1 MGSDQRHEIVNPDAS
16 AQPQDRSLSTRVYRL
31 TQRHRHW
38 FFIGPALIILLAVVI
53 YPIIF
58 STGVS
63 LFRVTFAS
71 TARPF
76 VGLQNFQRMLGNDD
90 FLQSMGNT
98 LMYVAVSVS
107 GSFALGFCAALLI
120 RRISRGRDLL
130 RLLLIIPITMAP
142 IVVGLMWNW
151 MLDPL
156 FGLINWFLVALGI
169 PRQTLLAQAG
179 TARLMVVLVDIWQ
192 WYPLVFLIIEAG
204 MATLPRAPYESARLE
219 GVSSWMIFRRITL
232 PLLRPVILVA
242 LLLRTVDAFRTFD
255 IVRVMT
261 DGGPAFTT
269 ETLSLYLY
277 RTAFTFNKLSRA
289 AAGSILML
297 LVIGLVSAI
306 MFRFLYKDIEVG

>member
-1 MGSDQRHEIVNPDAS
+1 MVKPDTAT
-16 AQPQDRSLSTRVYRL
+16 QPGGQNLSRRVYRL

-38 FFIGPALIILLAVVI
+38 FFIAPALLILLAVVI
-53 YPIIF
+53 YPIVF

-71 TARPF
+71 TSRPF

-90 FLQSMGNT
+90 FLQSAFNT
-98 LMYVAVSVS
+98 LYYVVFSVS
-107 GSFALGFCAALLI
+107 GSFLLGFGAALLI
-120 RRISRGRDLL
+120 RRISRGRDIL
-130 RLLLIIPITMAP
+130 RLILIIPITMAP

-156 FGLINWFLVALGI
+156 FGLINWFLGLLGI
-169 PRQTLLAQAG
+169 PGQTLLAQAS

-232 PLLRPVILVA
+232 PMLRPVILVA

-261 DGGPAFTT
+261 DGGPALTT

-297 LVIGLVSAI
+297 LVIGLISA
-306 MFRFLYKDIEVG
+306 MMLRFLYKDIEVG

>member
-1 MGSDQRHEIVNPDAS
+1 MQSGTTSRH
-16 AQPQDRSLSTRVYRL
+16 QDRSFSTRLYRL
-31 TQRHRHW
+31 TQRRRHW
-38 FFIGPALIILLAVVI
+38 FFIGPALIVLLAAVI

-58 STGVS
+58 STGIS

-71 TARPF
+71 QDRPF
-76 VGLQNFQRMLGNDD
+76 VGLQNFDRMLGNDD
-90 FLQSMGNT
+90 FLQSAYNT
-98 LMYVAVSVS
+98 FFYVVFSVS
-107 GSFALGFCAALLI
+107 GSFILGFGAALLI
-120 RRISRGRDLL
+120 RRVTAGKEML
-130 RLLLIIPITMAP
+130 RLILIIPITMAP

-156 FGLINWFLVALGI
+156 FGLINWFLGLLGI
-169 PRQTLLAQAG
+169 PGQTLLAQAS
-179 TARLMVVLVDIWQ
+179 TARIVVVAVDIWQ
-192 WYPLVFLIIEAG
+192 WYPLVFLIMEAG

-232 PLLRPVILVA
+232 PMLRPVILVA

-261 DGGPAFTT
+261 DGGPALTT

-297 LVIGLVSAI
+297 LFIGLISAI
-306 MFRFLYKDIEVG
+306 MFRLLYREVKVG

>member
-1 MGSDQRHEIVNPDAS
+1 MQSGTTQGH
-16 AQPQDRSLSTRVYRL
+16 QDRSFSTVLYRL

-38 FFIGPALIILLAVVI
+38 FFIGPALIILLVVVI

-58 STGVS
+58 STGIS

-71 TARPF
+71 QSRPF
-76 VGLQNFQRMLGNDD
+76 VGLQNFERMLSNDD
-90 FLQSMGNT
+90 FLQSAYNT
-98 LMYVAVSVS
+98 LFYVVFSVS
-107 GSFALGFCAALLI
+107 GSFILGFGAALLI
-120 RRISRGRDLL
+120 RRVTAGKELL
-130 RLLLIIPITMAP
+130 RLILIIPITMAP

-156 FGLINWFLVALGI
+156 FGLINWFLGLLGI
-169 PRQTLLAQAG
+169 PGQTVLAQAS
-179 TARLMVVLVDIWQ
+179 TARMTVVVVDIWQ
-192 WYPLVFLIIEAG
+192 WYPLVFLIMEAG
-204 MATLPRAPYESARLE
+204 MAALPRAPYESARLE
-219 GVSSWMIFRRITL
+219 GVSSWMIFRCITL
-232 PLLRPVILVA
+232 PMLRPIILVA

-261 DGGPAFTT
+261 DGGPALTT

-297 LVIGLVSAI
+297 LFIGLISAI
-306 MFRFLYKDIEVG
+306 MFRLLYREVEVG

>member
-71 TARPF
+71 TSRPF

-169 PRQTLLAQAG
+169 PRQTLWHRPAQH
-179 TARLMVVLVDIWQ
+179 V
-192 WYPLVFLIIEAG
+192 
-204 MATLPRAPYESARLE
+204 
-219 GVSSWMIFRRITL
+219 
-232 PLLRPVILVA
+232 
-242 LLLRTVDAFRTFD
+242 
-255 IVRVMT
+255 
-261 DGGPAFTT
+261 
-269 ETLSLYLY
+269 
-277 RTAFTFNKLSRA
+277 
-289 AAGSILML
+289 
-297 LVIGLVSAI
+297 
-306 MFRFLYKDIEVG
+306 

>member
-1 MGSDQRHEIVNPDAS
+1 MTATGASGLADQS
-16 AQPQDRSLSTRVYRL
+16 FSTRLYRA
-31 TQRHRHW
+31 TQRHKHW
-38 FFIGPALIILLAVVI
+38 FFIAPALLIVLTVVI

-63 LFRVTFAS
+63 FFRVTFAS
-71 TARPF
+71 QSRPF
-76 VGLQNFQRMLGNDD
+76 VGLQNFERMLSNDD
-90 FLQSMGNT
+90 FIESTFNT
-98 LMYVAVSVS
+98 LYYVVFSVS
-107 GSFALGFCAALLI
+107 GSFALGFGVALLI
-120 RRISRGRDLL
+120 RRITVGKDLL
-130 RLLLIIPITMAP
+130 RLILIIPITMAP

-156 FGLINWFLVALGI
+156 FGLINWFLDLFGI
-169 PRQTLLAQAG
+169 PGQTFLAQAA
-179 TARLMVVLVDIWQ
+179 TARMTVVLVDIWQ

-232 PLLRPVILVA
+232 PMLRPVILVA

-261 DGGPAFTT
+261 DGGPALTT

-297 LVIGLVSAI
+297 LVIGLISAV
-306 MFRFLYKDIEVG
+306 MFRYLFRDVGDS

>member
-1 MGSDQRHEIVNPDAS
+1 MTATGATGRADQS
-16 AQPQDRSLSTRVYRL
+16 FSTRLYRA
-31 TQRHRHW
+31 TQRYKHW
-38 FFIGPALIILLAVVI
+38 FFIAPALLIILTVVI

-63 LFRVTFAS
+63 FFRVTFAS
-71 TARPF
+71 QSRPF
-76 VGLQNFQRMLGNDD
+76 VGLQNFERMLTNDD
-90 FLQSMGNT
+90 FIESTFNT
-98 LMYVAVSVS
+98 LYYVVFSVS
-107 GSFALGFCAALLI
+107 GSFALGFGVALLI
-120 RRISRGRDLL
+120 RRITVGKDLL
-130 RLLLIIPITMAP
+130 RLILIIPITMAP

-156 FGLINWFLVALGI
+156 FGLINWFLDLVNI
-169 PRQTLLAQAG
+169 PEQTFLAQAA
-179 TARLMVVLVDIWQ
+179 TARMTVVLVDIWQ

-255 IVRVMT
+255 LVRVMT
-261 DGGPAFTT
+261 DGGPALTT

-297 LVIGLVSAI
+297 LVIGLISAV
-306 MFRFLYKDIEVG
+306 MFRYLFREVGDS

>member
-1 MGSDQRHEIVNPDAS
+1 M
-16 AQPQDRSLSTRVYRL
+16 
-31 TQRHRHW
+31 
-38 FFIGPALIILLAVVI
+38 VI

-71 TARPF
+71 QSRPF
-76 VGLQNFQRMLGNDD
+76 VGLQNFERMLGNDD
-90 FLQSMGNT
+90 FIQTALNT
-98 LMYVAVSVS
+98 LYYVVFSVS
-107 GSFALGFCAALLI
+107 GSFLLGFGVALLM
-120 RRISRGRDLL
+120 RRVTAGKELL
-130 RLLLIIPITMAP
+130 RLILIIPITMAP

-156 FGLINWFLVALGI
+156 FGLVNWFLGLFGI
-169 PRQTLLAQAG
+169 PGQTMLAQAS
-179 TARLMVVLVDIWQ
+179 TARMTVVLVDIWQ

-204 MATLPRAPYESARLE
+204 MATLPRAPFESARLE
-219 GVSSWMIFRRITL
+219 GVSSWMIFRRLTL
-232 PLLRPVILVA
+232 PMLRPVILVA

-261 DGGPAFTT
+261 DGGPHLTT

-277 RTAFTFNKLSRA
+277 RTAFTFSKLSRA

-297 LVIGLVSAI
+297 LFIGLISAL
-306 MFRFLYKDIEVG
+306 MFRYLYRDVEVG

>member
-1 MGSDQRHEIVNPDAS
+1 MKPTRESGMQENDW
-16 AQPQDRSLSTRVYRL
+16 STRLYRL
-31 TQRHRHW
+31 TQRHRAW
-38 FFIGPALIILLAVVI
+38 FFIAPALIILLTVVI

-58 STGVS
+58 ATGVS

-71 TARPF
+71 TSRPF
-76 VGLQNFQRMLGNDD
+76 VGLQNFERMLGNDD
-90 FLQSMGNT
+90 FLQSTYNT
-98 LMYVAVSVS
+98 LFYVVFSVS
-107 GSFALGFCAALLI
+107 GSFALGFGAALLI
-120 RRISRGRDLL
+120 RRVTVGKDLL
-130 RLLLIIPITMAP
+130 RLILIIPITMAP
-142 IVVGLMWNW
+142 IVVGLTWNW

-156 FGLINWFLVALGI
+156 FGLVNWILKVLGI
-169 PRQTLLAQAG
+169 PGQTMLAQAS
-179 TARLMVVLVDIWQ
+179 TARMTVVLVDIWQ
-192 WYPLVFLIIEAG
+192 WYPLVFLILEAG

-232 PLLRPVILVA
+232 PMLRPVILVA

-261 DGGPAFTT
+261 DGGPALTT

-289 AAGSILML
+289 AAGSLLML
-297 LVIGLVSAI
+297 LVIGLISAM

>member
-1 MGSDQRHEIVNPDAS
+1 MEVDSAPPHRDQS
-16 AQPQDRSLSTRVYRL
+16 FSTRFYHL
-31 TQRHRHW
+31 TQRRRQW

-58 STGVS
+58 STGIS

-71 TARPF
+71 QSRPF
-76 VGLQNFQRMLGNDD
+76 VGLQNFERMLSNDD
-90 FLQSMGNT
+90 FLQSAYNT
-98 LMYVAVSVS
+98 LYYVVFSVS
-107 GSFALGFCAALLI
+107 GSFVLGFGAALLI
-120 RRISRGRDLL
+120 RRVTAGKDLL
-130 RLLLIIPITMAP
+130 RLILIIPITMAP

-156 FGLINWFLVALGI
+156 FGLVNWFLGLVGI
-169 PRQTLLAQAG
+169 PGQTMLAQAG
-179 TARLMVVLVDIWQ
+179 TARITVVLVDIWQ
-192 WYPLVFLIIEAG
+192 WYPLVFLIMEAG

-232 PLLRPVILVA
+232 PMLRPVILVA

-255 IVRVMT
+255 LVRVMT
-261 DGGPAFTT
+261 DGGPALTT

-297 LVIGLVSAI
+297 LVIGLISAI
-306 MFRFLYKDIEVG
+306 MFRYLYREVEVG

>member
-1 MGSDQRHEIVNPDAS
+1 MNAIDTAGVRDSSFSNR
-16 AQPQDRSLSTRVYRL
+16 LYRA
-31 TQRHRHW
+31 TQRHKHW
-38 FFIGPALIILLAVVI
+38 FFIGPALLIVLTVVI

-63 LFRVTFAS
+63 FFRVTFAS
-71 TARPF
+71 QSRPF
-76 VGLQNFQRMLGNDD
+76 VGLQNFERMLSNDD
-90 FLQSMGNT
+90 FLESAFNT
-98 LMYVAVSVS
+98 LYYVVFSVS
-107 GSFALGFCAALLI
+107 GSFLIGFGIALLI
-120 RRISRGRDLL
+120 RRITIGRDLL

-156 FGLINWFLVALGI
+156 FGLVNWFLDLLGI
-169 PRQTLLAQAG
+169 PGQTMLAQAS
-179 TARLMVVLVDIWQ
+179 TARITVVLVDIWQ

-261 DGGPAFTT
+261 DGGPGLTT

-297 LVIGLVSAI
+297 LVIGLISA
-306 MFRFLYKDIEVG
+306 MLFRILYRDVEVG

>member
-1 MGSDQRHEIVNPDAS
+1 MIATDASSRQEYAFSTRLYRASQRHK
-16 AQPQDRSLSTRVYRL
+16 
-31 TQRHRHW
+31 HW
-38 FFIGPALIILLAVVI
+38 FFIAPAVFVVLVVVI

-63 LFRVTFAS
+63 FFRVTFAS
-71 TARPF
+71 QSRPF
-76 VGLQNFQRMLGNDD
+76 VGLQNFERMLTNDD
-90 FLQSMGNT
+90 FLESAFNT
-98 LMYVAVSVS
+98 IYYVIFSVS
-107 GSFALGFCAALLI
+107 GSFLLGFGVALLI
-120 RRISRGRDLL
+120 RRVTVGRDLL
-130 RLLLIIPITMAP
+130 RLILIIPITMAP

-156 FGLINWFLVALGI
+156 FGLINWFLDLLGI
-169 PRQTLLAQAG
+169 PGQTMLAQAS
-179 TARLMVVLVDIWQ
+179 TARLTVVLVDIWQ

-261 DGGPAFTT
+261 DGGPALTT

-297 LVIGLVSAI
+297 LLIGLVSAM
-306 MFRFLYKDIEVG
+306 MFRYLYRDIEVG

>member
-1 MGSDQRHEIVNPDAS
+1 MTATDAPLHQDQS
-16 AQPQDRSLSTRVYRL
+16 FSTRLYRA
-31 TQRHRHW
+31 TQRHKHW
-38 FFIGPALIILLAVVI
+38 FFIAPALLIILTVVI

-63 LFRVTFAS
+63 FFRVTFAS
-71 TARPF
+71 QSRPF
-76 VGLQNFQRMLGNDD
+76 VGLQNFERMLSNDD
-90 FLQSMGNT
+90 FIESTFNT
-98 LMYVAVSVS
+98 LYYVVFSVS
-107 GSFALGFCAALLI
+107 GSFALGFGVALLI
-120 RRISRGRDLL
+120 RRITVGKDLL
-130 RLLLIIPITMAP
+130 RLILIIPITMAP

-156 FGLINWFLVALGI
+156 FGLVNWFLDLFGI
-169 PRQTLLAQAG
+169 PGQTFLAQAG
-179 TARLMVVLVDIWQ
+179 TARMTVVLVDIWQ

-261 DGGPAFTT
+261 DGGPALTT

-277 RTAFTFNKLSRA
+277 RTAFNFSKLSRA

-297 LVIGLVSAI
+297 LVIGLISAV
-306 MFRFLYKDIEVG
+306 MFRYLFREVGDS

>member
-1 MGSDQRHEIVNPDAS
+1 MNASDAS
-16 AQPQDRSLSTRVYRL
+16 KISNQPFSTRLYQL
-31 TQRHRHW
+31 TQRRRHW
-38 FFIGPALIILLAVVI
+38 FFIAPALVLLLLVVI

-71 TARPF
+71 QSRPF
-76 VGLQNFQRMLGNDD
+76 VGLQNFERMLGNDD
-90 FLQSMGNT
+90 FIQSALNT
-98 LMYVAVSVS
+98 LYYVVFSVS
-107 GSFALGFCAALLI
+107 GSFLLGFAVALLL
-120 RRISRGRDLL
+120 RRVTAGKELL
-130 RLLLIIPITMAP
+130 RLILIIPITMAP

-156 FGLINWFLVALGI
+156 FGLVNWFLGLFGI
-169 PRQTLLAQAG
+169 PGQTMLAQAS
-179 TARLMVVLVDIWQ
+179 TARLTVVLVDIWQ

-204 MATLPRAPYESARLE
+204 MATLPRAPFESARLE
-219 GVSSWMIFRRITL
+219 GLSSWMIFRRLTL
-232 PLLRPVILVA
+232 PMLRPVILVA

-261 DGGPAFTT
+261 DGGPHLTT

-277 RTAFTFNKLSRA
+277 RTAFTFSKLSRA

-297 LVIGLVSAI
+297 LFIGLISAL
-306 MFRFLYKDIEVG
+306 MFRYLYRDVEVG

>member
-1 MGSDQRHEIVNPDAS
+1 MVKPDAS
-16 AQPQDRSLSTRVYRL
+16 AQPGGQSLSTRVYRL

-38 FFIGPALIILLAVVI
+38 FFIGPALVILLAVVI
-53 YPIIF
+53 YPIVF

-71 TARPF
+71 TSRPF
-76 VGLQNFQRMLGNDD
+76 VGVQNFQRMLGNDD
-90 FLQSMGNT
+90 FLQSTYNT
-98 LMYVAVSVS
+98 LFYVVFSVS
-107 GSFALGFCAALLI
+107 GSFLLGFGAALLI

-130 RLLLIIPITMAP
+130 RLILIIPITMAP

-156 FGLINWFLVALGI
+156 FGLINWFLGLLGI
-169 PRQTLLAQAG
+169 PGQTLLAQAS

-232 PLLRPVILVA
+232 PMLRPVILVA

-261 DGGPAFTT
+261 DGGPALTT

-297 LVIGLVSAI
+297 LVIGLISA
-306 MFRFLYKDIEVG
+306 MLFRFLYKDIEVG

>member
-1 MGSDQRHEIVNPDAS
+1 MEIDSAPPHRDQS
-16 AQPQDRSLSTRVYRL
+16 FSTRFYHL
-31 TQRHRHW
+31 TQRRRQW

-58 STGVS
+58 STGIS

-71 TARPF
+71 QSRPF
-76 VGLQNFQRMLGNDD
+76 VGLQNFERMLSNDD
-90 FLQSMGNT
+90 FLQSAYNT
-98 LMYVAVSVS
+98 LYYVVFSVS
-107 GSFALGFCAALLI
+107 GSFVLGFGAALLI
-120 RRISRGRDLL
+120 RRVTAGKDLL
-130 RLLLIIPITMAP
+130 RLILIIPITMAP

-156 FGLINWFLVALGI
+156 FGLVNWFLGLVGI
-169 PRQTLLAQAG
+169 PGQTMLAQAG
-179 TARLMVVLVDIWQ
+179 TARITVVLVDIWQ
-192 WYPLVFLIIEAG
+192 WYPLVFLIMEAG

-232 PLLRPVILVA
+232 PMLRPVILVA

-255 IVRVMT
+255 LVRVMT
-261 DGGPAFTT
+261 DGGPALTT

-297 LVIGLVSAI
+297 LVIGLISAI
-306 MFRFLYKDIEVG
+306 MFRYLYREVEVG

>member
-1 MGSDQRHEIVNPDAS
+1 MNATDASGHHAQSFSTRLYRASQRHK
-16 AQPQDRSLSTRVYRL
+16 
-31 TQRHRHW
+31 HW
-38 FFIGPALIILLAVVI
+38 FFIGPALLIVLTVVI

-71 TARPF
+71 QSRPF
-76 VGLQNFQRMLGNDD
+76 VGLQNFERMLTNDD
-90 FLQSMGNT
+90 FIESTLNT
-98 LMYVAVSVS
+98 LYYVVFSVS
-107 GSFALGFCAALLI
+107 GSFVLGFGIALLI
-120 RRISRGRDLL
+120 RRVTVGKDLL
-130 RLLLIIPITMAP
+130 RLILIIPITMAP

-156 FGLINWFLVALGI
+156 FGLVNWFFGLVGI

-179 TARLMVVLVDIWQ
+179 TARITVVLVDIWQ

-232 PLLRPVILVA
+232 PMLRPVILVA

-261 DGGPAFTT
+261 DGGPALTT

-297 LVIGLVSAI
+297 LVIGLISAM
-306 MFRFLYKDIEVG
+306 MFRILFRDVGDS

>member
-1 MGSDQRHEIVNPDAS
+1 MNPSRA
-16 AQPQDRSLSTRVYRL
+16 AGYQNKSLSARLYRL
-31 TQRHRHW
+31 TQQHKHW
-38 FFIGPALIILLAVVI
+38 FFIVPALIVLLTVVI

-58 STGVS
+58 ATGVS

-71 TARPF
+71 QSRPF
-76 VGLQNFQRMLGNDD
+76 VGLQNFERMLSNDD
-90 FLQSMGNT
+90 FLQSTYNT
-98 LMYVAVSVS
+98 LFYVVFSVS
-107 GSFALGFCAALLI
+107 GSFILGFGAALLL
-120 RRISRGRDLL
+120 RRVTVGKDLL
-130 RLLLIIPITMAP
+130 RLILIIPITMAP

-156 FGLINWFLVALGI
+156 FGLINWFFVLLGI

-179 TARLMVVLVDIWQ
+179 TARMTVVLVDIWQ

-261 DGGPAFTT
+261 DGGPALTT

-297 LVIGLVSAI
+297 LVIGLISAL
-306 MFRFLYKDIEVG
+306 MFRFLYRDVEVG

>member
-1 MGSDQRHEIVNPDAS
+1 MEIDSAPPHRDQS
-16 AQPQDRSLSTRVYRL
+16 FSTRFYHL
-31 TQRHRHW
+31 TQRHRQW

-58 STGVS
+58 STGIS

-71 TARPF
+71 QSRPF
-76 VGLQNFQRMLGNDD
+76 VGLQNFERMLSNDD
-90 FLQSMGNT
+90 FLQSAYNT
-98 LMYVAVSVS
+98 LYYVVFSVS
-107 GSFALGFCAALLI
+107 GSFVLGFGAALLI
-120 RRISRGRDLL
+120 RRVTAGKDLL
-130 RLLLIIPITMAP
+130 RLILIIPITMAP

-156 FGLINWFLVALGI
+156 FGLVNWFLGLVGI
-169 PRQTLLAQAG
+169 PGQTMLAQAG
-179 TARLMVVLVDIWQ
+179 TARITVVLVDIWQ
-192 WYPLVFLIIEAG
+192 WYPLVFLIMEAG

-232 PLLRPVILVA
+232 PMLRPVILVA

-255 IVRVMT
+255 LVRVMT
-261 DGGPAFTT
+261 DGGPALTT

-297 LVIGLVSAI
+297 LVIGLISAI
-306 MFRFLYKDIEVG
+306 MFRYLYREVEVG

>member
-1 MGSDQRHEIVNPDAS
+1 MNPADNSAIADQ
-16 AQPQDRSLSTRVYRL
+16 SLSTRLYRA
-31 TQRHRHW
+31 TQRYKHW
-38 FFIGPALIILLAVVI
+38 FFIAPALLIILTVVI

-63 LFRVTFAS
+63 FFRVTFAS
-71 TARPF
+71 QARPF
-76 VGLQNFQRMLGNDD
+76 VGLQNFERMLGNDD
-90 FLQSMGNT
+90 FIESTFNT
-98 LMYVAVSVS
+98 LYYVVFSVS
-107 GSFALGFCAALLI
+107 GSFALGFGVALLI
-120 RRISRGRDLL
+120 RRITVGKDLL
-130 RLLLIIPITMAP
+130 RLILIIPITMAP

-156 FGLINWFLVALGI
+156 FGLINWFLDLFGI
-169 PRQTLLAQAG
+169 PGQTFLAQAA
-179 TARLMVVLVDIWQ
+179 TARMTVVLVDIWQ

-255 IVRVMT
+255 LVRVMT
-261 DGGPAFTT
+261 DGGPALTT

-297 LVIGLVSAI
+297 LVIGLISAL
-306 MFRFLYKDIEVG
+306 MFRYLFREVGDS

>member
-1 MGSDQRHEIVNPDAS
+1 MNASDAS
-16 AQPQDRSLSTRVYRL
+16 DNAKQPFATRFYHL
-31 TQRHRHW
+31 TQRYRHW
-38 FFIGPALIILLAVVI
+38 FFIAPALLILLAVVI

-71 TARPF
+71 QSRPF
-76 VGLQNFQRMLGNDD
+76 VGLQNFERMLSNDD
-90 FLQSMGNT
+90 FLQSAFNT
-98 LMYVAVSVS
+98 LYYVVFSVS
-107 GSFALGFCAALLI
+107 GSFLLGFGAALLF
-120 RRISRGRDLL
+120 RRVTAGKELL
-130 RLLLIIPITMAP
+130 RLILIIPITMAP

-156 FGLINWFLVALGI
+156 FGLVNWFLGLLGI
-169 PRQTLLAQAG
+169 PGQTMLAQAS
-179 TARLMVVLVDIWQ
+179 TARITVVLVDIWQ
-192 WYPLVFLIIEAG
+192 WYPLVFLILEAG

-219 GVSSWMIFRRITL
+219 GVPSWLIFQRITL
-232 PLLRPVILVA
+232 PMLRPVILVA

-261 DGGPAFTT
+261 DGGPHLTT

-277 RTAFTFNKLSRA
+277 RTAFTFSKLSRA

-297 LVIGLVSAI
+297 LVIGLISAI
-306 MFRFLYKDIEVG
+306 MFRYLYREVDLG